1 MTPTD
6 EQVERAIAAFDD
18 TWRKRPDITVKN
30 FHDARRDAMRAAL
43 RTVTV
48 SPPPL
53 SPSLLGQNMTEL
65 VKRLIE
71 LREKARALSASEFW
85 LDNNH
90 PWRIMA
96 TRGGSHYAVAEQH
109 PESAPG
115 DGEWR
120 DGKTICDALNELL
133 AIRTEINTIIAALS
147 TPGGEW
153 KPIETAPKDGT
164 KVLAVMPGGFKSVVW
179 YDAQFAYEY
188 NDEKGESDYRG
199 AWTDGTVASFAYE
212 ELTELNPT
220 HWMPLPASPLSK
232 ENEHG

>member
-1 MTPTD
+1 
-6 EQVERAIAAFDD
+6 
-18 TWRKRPDITVKN
+18 
-30 FHDARRDAMRAAL
+30 
-43 RTVTV
+43 
-48 SPPPL
+48 
-53 SPSLLGQNMTEL
+53 MTEL

-153 KPIETAPKDGT
+153 KPIETAPKDATAILGFQAT
-164 KVLAVMPGGFKSVVW
+164 PGDHENRMAVCWRYGKPETPLWMGEGG
-179 YDAQFAYEY
+179 
-188 NDEKGESDYRG
+188 
-199 AWTDGTVASFAYE
+199 
-212 ELTELNPT
+212 LMPT
-220 HWMPLPASPLSK
+220 HWMPLPKPPASPLSK